1 MSPWRP
7 MHTAPKD
14 GTVIL
19 LCELNYSSG
28 EGYVMPGC
36 WMRSNGDPRC
46 EGFWGVAPTSLVPT
60 HLMNQYPN
68 REGMAVGWR
77 SIALTPE
84 CWMPL
89 PEPETRQSLRRR
101 MARRHRKEA
110 LAKASQAQATA
121 PSAATSAAPAKP

>member
-1 MSPWRP
+1 MSKWRP
-7 MHTAPKD
+7 MNTAPKD

-36 WMRSNGDPRC
+36 WMRANGDPSMDD
-46 EGFWGVAPTSLVPT
+46 WWAVAGTSHVPV
-60 HLMNQYPN
+60 HLMDKFEN
-68 REGMAVGWR
+68 REGMVVGWR
-77 SIALTPE
+77 NIALTPE

-89 PEPETRQSLRRR
+89 PEPETTRSLRQR

-110 LAKASQAQATA
+110 IAEAQKLAAQGEQ
-121 PSAATSAAPAKP
+121 KP